1 MNEARTY
8 RLRDPVHGLIVF
20 EYNNSIDQLAWSLI
34 NTPEF
39 QRLRRIKQLGVSEFV
54 FPGATHTRFA
64 HCIGVFHTARRLV
77 WVIDRDFA
85 KKGIEPD
92 KYREKVSLLAALLHD
107 IGHGPFSHAF
117 EHAYDAVRH
126 ARDPK
131 AEEKSHEEWTAEI
144 ILRPGGAVWKLLDQ
158 HQPGIADEIAQLLT
172 AKNPKDIYH
181 SIVSSSFDA
190 DRLDY
195 LQRDR
200 LMTGSGAGVIDFDW
214 LIDNLA
220 VEDIDPAADDDTDDE
235 EPAMQTPS
243 FCLRERAIQA
253 AEAFV
258 LARWHLY
265 SQVYLHKTTRCVEA
279 MIQATLTRFAE
290 LVDCG
295 KLKTTGV
302 PKEHPMVVF
311 FTKKGDTLVNYL
323 KLDDTLAWSAIS
335 MMALASDAALS
346 NLASRLVER
355 RLFKVLDCD
364 SGLGMDSEQTRRTV
378 KRVRAA
384 ALASPESAKFSILED
399 GVSLS
404 AYGPV
409 RSDENQAHK
418 RIMIVDGNRNLKEI
432 NDRSHVVNAIER
444 RTFLRFFFEDANE
457 RDGLKNPGGQNGK

>member
-1 MNEARTY
+1 MDNARTF

-20 EYNNSIDQLAWSLI
+20 EYDNEIDQLAWGLI

-77 WVIDRDFA
+77 AVIDRELK
-85 KKGIEPD
+85 KKGVDPD

-131 AEEKSHEEWTAEI
+131 ADDKSHEEWTAEI
-144 ILRPGGAVWKLLDQ
+144 ILRPEGDVRKLLDT
-158 HQPGIADEIAQLLT
+158 HQVGIAEDIAKLLT
-172 AKNPKDIYH
+172 SKYPKDIYH

-200 LMTGSGAGVIDFDW
+200 LMTGSGAGVIDFEW

-220 VEDIDPAADDDTDDE
+220 VEDIDPAADDDTEDE
-235 EPAMQTPS
+235 DPAMQTPS

-265 SQVYLHKTTRCVEA
+265 CQVYLHKTTRCVEA
-279 MIQATLTRFAE
+279 MIQATLSRFAD
-290 LVDCG
+290 LVDKG
-295 KLKTTGV
+295 NLKDTGV
-302 PKEHPMVVF
+302 SKSHPMAIF
-311 FTKKGDTLVNYL
+311 FTKKGDSLDNYL

-335 MMALASDAALS
+335 MMANATDKTLS

-364 SGLGMDSEQTRRTV
+364 SGLGMDSEQTRRTI

-384 ALASPESAKFSILED
+384 QTGAEFSILED
-399 GVSLS
+399 GVPLS

-409 RSDENQAHK
+409 KSDENQAHK
-418 RIMIVDGNRNLKEI
+418 RIMIVDSDHNLKEI
-432 NDRSHVVNAIER
+432 NDRSNVVNAIER
-444 RTFLRFFFEDANE
+444 RTFLRFFFEGTAE
-457 RDGLKNPGGQNGK
+457 RDRLKNPGGQNGK